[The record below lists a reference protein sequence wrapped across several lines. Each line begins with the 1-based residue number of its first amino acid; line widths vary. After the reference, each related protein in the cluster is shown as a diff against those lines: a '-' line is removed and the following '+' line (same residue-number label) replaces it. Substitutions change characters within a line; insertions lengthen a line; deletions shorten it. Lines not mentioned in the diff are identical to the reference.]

1 MEGPI
6 TKDSIV
12 EHIIKG
18 YPKALGL
25 LVSKGLD
32 CCCGAH
38 NSLEKGAAEVKA
50 DLPALLKELNTL
62 AAQAEPTAAQKGR

>member
-12 EHIIKG
+12 ENIIKG

-25 LVSKGLD
+25 LVSKGID
-32 CCCGAH
+32 CCCGAY
-38 NSLEKGAAEVKA
+38 NTLEKGAAEAGV
-50 DLPALLKELNTL
+50 DLVALLWDLNAV
-62 AAQAEPTAAQKGR
+62 AAQPNAAAAKKGR